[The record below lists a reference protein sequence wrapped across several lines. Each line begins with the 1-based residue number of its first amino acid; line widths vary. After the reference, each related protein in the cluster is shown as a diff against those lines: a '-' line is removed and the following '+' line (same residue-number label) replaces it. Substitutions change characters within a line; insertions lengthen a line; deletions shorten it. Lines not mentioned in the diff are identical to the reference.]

1 MAEQELIFVQDLDVH
16 FDIGREGFGKSS
28 ARKVRAVDG
37 LTLKIRPGETMGL
50 VGESGCG
57 KSTAGRAIL
66 RLVDPTR
73 GRVMFDGQDL
83 SALGPRGLRQM
94 RKRMQIVH
102 QDPYASLNPRMKVKD
117 IVGESLIVHG
127 LAKGRAVAPRVAA
140 LLETVGL
147 GTEAMERYPHEFS
160 GGQRQRVGIARALA
174 VEPDFIVL
182 DESISALDVSIQAQ
196 IINLLKDLQ
205 RDTGVTYLFISHDMA
220 VVRHMSDRVAVM
232 YLGAVVEMG
241 PSESLYASPRHPY
254 TRALLK
260 SVPVPQVTA
269 AGKPTLEGIKGELA
283 SPMEVHKGCRFCNRC
298 PLVQDIC
305 RQSPPTLDVVTPG
318 HFAACHFS
326 DRLATAA

>member
-16 FDIGREGFGKSS
+16 FDIGREGFGNAK
-28 ARKVRAVDG
+28 ARKLRAVDG
-37 LTLKIRPGETMGL
+37 LTLKIQPGETMGL

-73 GRVMFDGQDL
+73 GRVIFDGQDL
-83 SALGPRGLRQM
+83 SNLGPREVRRM

-127 LAKGRAVAPRVAA
+127 IAKGRDVAPRVAA
-140 LLETVGL
+140 LLEQVGL
-147 GTEAMERYPHEFS
+147 GAEAMERYPHEFS

-196 IINLLKDLQ
+196 IINLLKKLQ
-205 RDTGVTYLFISHDMA
+205 RETGVTYLFISHDMA

-241 PSESLYASPRHPY
+241 PSESLYAAPRHPY

-260 SVPVPQVTA
+260 SVPVPQVSGE
-269 AGKPTLEGIKGELA
+269 GKPTLEGIKGELGN
-283 SPMEVHKGCRFCNRC
+283 PMDTPKGCRFCNRC

-305 RQSPPTLDVVTPG
+305 RETAPTLDVVERG

-326 DRLATAA
+326 DQVA